1 MPQLKAFYRPASLE
15 EALGL
20 LQEHGER
27 ARPLAGGTSL
37 VFNRGP
43 AVEALVDLAA
53 TGLDGLDVDG
63 KTLRLG
69 AMLRASTL
77 RKHLAASGEETVLSE
92 AAQKL
97 YSRVVQNH
105 VTVGGN
111 CVMVYGWS
119 DLPLATWCLGATFT
133 LQGAKGTREVDA
145 DAFYAKHPTKLLA
158 SGELLTQ
165 VTIPAPLPRQGS
177 AYRKHGRDK
186 TDEALATAA
195 ACVVLDETGAVK
207 QARLVI
213 GGVRPLPQKLEA
225 ADLGLAG
232 KKPDAA
238 LLTAAGALAAKA
250 VTVTDNYLASAEY
263 RRDLVATLVED
274 ALLAAVERAGGAA

>member
-1 MPQLKAFYRPASLE
+1 MPQLKAFYRPASLQ

-43 AVEALVDLAA
+43 AVEALVDLAQ
-53 TGLDGLDVDG
+53 TGLDGLEADG
-63 KTLRLG
+63 ATLRLG
-69 AMLRASTL
+69 AMLRASAL
-77 RKHLAASGEETVLSE
+77 RKHLTDTPATALSE
-92 AAQKL
+92 ATQKL

-105 VTVGGN
+105 VTIGGN

-119 DLPLATWCLGATFT
+119 DLPLATWCLDASFT
-133 LQGAKGTREVDA
+133 LQAAGGTREVAA
-145 DAFYAKHPTKLLA
+145 DAFYAKHPTKLLGQ
-158 SGELLTQ
+158 GELLTR
-165 VTIPAPLPRQGS
+165 VTIPAPAARQGS

-186 TDEALATAA
+186 TDEALAAVA
-195 ACVVLDETGAVK
+195 ACVVLDDAGVVVK
-207 QARLVI
+207 TRLVI

-225 ADLGLAG
+225 SDLGLAG

-238 LLTAAGALAAKA
+238 LLTTAGALAAKA
-250 VTVTDNYLASAEY
+250 VTVTDNYLASADY

-274 ALLAAVERAGGAA
+274 ALLAAVERAQGAA